1 VPRSSTPKNT
11 SGGQTNTSGGQT
23 NTSGG
28 QTNTSGGQTNTSGGQ
43 TNTSGGQ
50 TITLGGRTVTY
61 RVRRSARAKHP
72 SLRARPSGITVVL
85 PRRTTV
91 NAADI
96 LRQKASWVLKYDEQ
110 MRHVRQRMPQRSFE
124 PGASFPILGR
134 DRSVRVADTPAS
146 YVSGATLLDGDQLV
160 LSRNRVNAS
169 SLHEELEH
177 LYRETARDHFS
188 ARAKHFGDLMQVT
201 YGRIQIRNQKTRWG
215 SFTPKT
221 GTLSMNYRLLMAPP
235 EVVDYIVVHELAHAV
250 HPNHSAD
257 FWALVETYD
266 PSFREKEAWLDTH
279 GATLI
284 FDGRHL

>member
-1 VPRSSTPKNT
+1 MYVYAMFEPSLTPAPCRPPLRSRISFFAVAESST
-11 SGGQTNTSGGQT
+11 SR
-23 NTSGG
+23 
-28 QTNTSGGQTNTSGGQ
+28 
-43 TNTSGGQ
+43 
-50 TITLGGRTVTY
+50 ITLGGRTVTY
-61 RVRRSARAKHP
+61 RVRRSDRAKHP
-72 SLRARPSGITVVL
+72 SLRARPNGITVVL
-85 PRRTTV
+85 PRRATI

-110 MRHVRQRMPQRSFE
+110 MRHVRERMPQRSFE
-124 PGASFPILGR
+124 PGSSFPILDR
-134 DRSVRVADTPAS
+134 DRTVRVADTHAS
-146 YVSGATLLDGDQLV
+146 YVSGSTLVDGDQLV
-160 LSRNRVNAS
+160 LSRDRVNAS
-169 SLHEELEH
+169 SVREELEH

-188 ARAKHFGDLMQVT
+188 ARADHFANIMQVT

-266 PSFREKEAWLDTH
+266 PAFRNKEAWLDTH
-279 GATLI
+279 GSMLI